1 MASKNC
7 PNCAAP
13 YDVGLNKCPYCGTS
27 YFDMSCIDINS
38 SEPFYLK
45 LKMGDMTVTSKVVA
59 TPNSA
64 IEVSADYAN
73 FELGDGSVYRVMTSR
88 HADFDLHFTT
98 VRDYRNKNDK
108 LFTIIKEENEE

>member
-1 MASKNC
+1 MEHKNC

-27 YFDMSCIDINS
+27 CIDMSCIDINS

-64 IEVSADYAN
+64 IEVSADYTD
-73 FELGDGSVYRVMTSR
+73 FELWDGSVHRVTTSK

-98 VRDYRNKNDK
+98 VRDYTNENDK
-108 LFTIIKEENEE
+108 LFTIIKEE

>member
-1 MASKNC
+1 MDRNC

-38 SEPFYLK
+38 LEPFYLK

-64 IEVSADYAN
+64 IEVSADYTN
-73 FELGDGSVYRVMTSR
+73 FELGDGNVYRVMTSR

>member
-38 SEPFYLK
+38 LEPFYLK

-59 TPNSA
+59 TPDSTM
-64 IEVSADYAN
+64 EVSADYTD
-73 FELGDGSVYRVMTSR
+73 FELWDGSVHSVMTSR

-98 VRDYRNKNDK
+98 VRDYRNENDK
-108 LFTIIKEENEE
+108 LFTIIKEE

>member
-38 SEPFYLK
+38 LEPFYLK
-45 LKMGDMTVTSKVVA
+45 IKSGNVTYTSKVVVKEDA
-59 TPNSA
+59 SITISEDAVDIVNKYGDKVGRVVTSKSVD
-64 IEVSADYAN
+64 IDIGFKSVADGKCSS
-73 FELGDGSVYRVMTSR
+73 L
-88 HADFDLHFTT
+88 LT
-98 VRDYRNKNDK
+98 VFVD
-108 LFTIIKEENEE
+108 EE

>member
-38 SEPFYLK
+38 LEPFYLK
-45 LKMGDMTVTSKVVA
+45 LKIGDMIVTSKVVA
-59 TPNSA
+59 TLDSA
-64 IEVSADYAN
+64 IEVSADCTD
-73 FELGDGSVYRVMTSR
+73 FELGDGSIHRAVTSK
-88 HADFDLHFTT
+88 HADFDLHFQS
-98 VRDYRNKNDK
+98 VVDPNVEDDK
-108 LFTIIKEENEE
+108 LFYVIKE

>member
-38 SEPFYLK
+38 LEPFYLK
-45 LKMGDMTVTSKVVA
+45 LKIGDMMVTSKVVT
-59 TPNSA
+59 TPDSA
-64 IEVSADYAN
+64 IEVSADYTD
-73 FELGDGSVYRVMTSR
+73 FELCDGLIHRVVTSK
-88 HADFDLHFTT
+88 HADFDLHFTSVVDRT
-98 VRDYRNKNDK
+98 KPNER
-108 LFTIIKEENEE
+108 LFTVLEGNN

>member
-38 SEPFYLK
+38 LEPFYLK
-45 LKMGDMTVTSKVVA
+45 IKSGNATYTSKVVVKEDPSITISKDIA
-59 TPNSA
+59 DVVNGWGDVVGRVVTGQSVDIDIGFKSVTDGKDSA
-64 IEVSADYAN
+64 
-73 FELGDGSVYRVMTSR
+73 
-88 HADFDLHFTT
+88 
-98 VRDYRNKNDK
+98 
-108 LFTIIKEENEE
+108 LFTVFVDEE

>member
-38 SEPFYLK
+38 LEPFYLK
-45 LKMGDMTVTSKVVA
+45 LKMGDMMVTSKVVA
-59 TPNSA
+59 MPDIA
-64 IEVSADYAN
+64 IEVSADCTD
-73 FELGDGSVYRVMTSR
+73 FELCDGLIHRVVTSK

-98 VRDYRNKNDK
+98 VRDCEDKNNT
-108 LFTIIKEENEE
+108 LFSITKYED

>member
-38 SEPFYLK
+38 LEPFYLK

-64 IEVSADYAN
+64 IEVSADYTD
-73 FELGDGSVYRVMTSR
+73 FELWDGSVHRVTTSR
-88 HADFDLHFTT
+88 NADFDLHFTT
-98 VRDYRNKNDK
+98 VRDYTNKDDK
-108 LFTIIKEENEE
+108 LFTIIKEE